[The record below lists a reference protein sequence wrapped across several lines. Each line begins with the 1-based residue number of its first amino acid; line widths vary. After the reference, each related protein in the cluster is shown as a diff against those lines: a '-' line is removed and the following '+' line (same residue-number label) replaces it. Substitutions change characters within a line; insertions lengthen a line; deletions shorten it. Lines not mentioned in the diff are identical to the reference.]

1 MLSIIWL
8 NNGRQPISFLYGCCA
23 TFLSMTLATSL
34 GCSPELKSQLRNS
47 LTLTIG
53 VGYKFLVLSCSN
65 HQKCLKAYLL
75 HFSKWKAPWKL
86 VASTCR
92 QTKGWLGEKKMD
104 KRSDRTP
111 SKENLAEE
119 RERESECVCAW
130 VCACVRVWVPR
141 KMHQWQF
148 LKCHLKNIFIWA
160 KKFGKNFAKNQSN
173 EALQSL

>member
-1 MLSIIWL
+1 MGDSLLASST
-8 NNGRQPISFLYGCCA
+8 GVVP
-23 TFLSMTLATSL
+23 TFLSMTLTTGL

-53 VGYKFLVLSCSN
+53 VGYKYLVLSCSN
-65 HQKCLKAYLL
+65 HRKCLKACLL

-86 VASTCR
+86 VPSTCR

-119 RERESECVCAW
+119 RESECVCAW
-130 VCACVRVWVPR
+130 VCVFMCVSAYVCGCRE
-141 KMHQWQF
+141 
-148 LKCHLKNIFIWA
+148 KCTND
-160 KKFGKNFAKNQSN
+160 NFS
-173 EALQSL
+173 SVI